1 MEGPGRKSNSVT
13 HSILP
18 ALLLT
23 QVWLQWC
30 VTLVQ
35 RGCSGPPGVPRG
47 ALSQMRW
54 QVWRQSSSTLHS
66 QAQKPTTNTIKTPS
80 PTSRLGSLLWFA
92 WLLSSARDMKS
103 AVSGDRV
110 TGQASL
116 YHGKCIFTSARQ
128 MLAFMHPSLRR
139 SQPHH
144 STSLLLHTTFRL
156 PTPGEATCHPC
167 SSLT

>member
-1 MEGPGRKSNSVT
+1 MFPDCAFVWFALQWTRNKRGSFNSWIPFLLHRITGKRDAISIT

-18 ALLLT
+18 APLLT

-35 RGCSGPPGVPRG
+35 RGCSGPPRVPWG

-103 AVSGDRV
+103 TVSGDRV

-128 MLAFMHPSLRR
+128 MLAFMHPSL
-139 SQPHH
+139 
-144 STSLLLHTTFRL
+144 
-156 PTPGEATCHPC
+156 
-167 SSLT
+167 